1 MTAGPSDFGAAKPRP
16 PDRGSLPDRQVALID
31 LLDRLL
37 TGGIVIT
44 GDVTLSIADIDLVR
58 ISLRALIA
66 SIGSATPSPWS
77 SDGPVPVT
85 SPGRP
90 DQLPSP

>member
-1 MTAGPSDFGAAKPRP
+1 MMTDPSDFGPAKPRP

-66 SIGSATPSPWS
+66 SIDTTTPSPWS
-77 SDGPVPVT
+77 RGGPLPVT
-85 SPGRP
+85 SPGHP

>member
-1 MTAGPSDFGAAKPRP
+1 MTADFSLSGPAESRS
-16 PDRGSLPDRQVALID
+16 PDRGSLPDRQIALID

-66 SIGSATPSPWS
+66 SIGADTPSPWNRG
-77 SDGPVPVT
+77 GPGPVT
-85 SPGRP
+85 SPGHR
-90 DQLPSP
+90 DQFRSP

>member
-1 MTAGPSDFGAAKPRP
+1 MMTDPSDFGPATPRP

-66 SIGSATPSPWS
+66 SIGTTTPSPWS
-77 SDGPVPVT
+77 RGGPLPVT
-85 SPGRP
+85 SPGHP

>member
-1 MTAGPSDFGAAKPRP
+1 MTADPSDFAAAKPRP
-16 PDRGSLPDRQVALID
+16 PDRGSMPDRQVALID

-44 GDVTLSIADIDLVR
+44 GDITLSIADIDLVR

-66 SIGSATPSPWS
+66 SIGTAPSPW
-77 SDGPVPVT
+77 DRGGPVPVP